1 MLISSQDEK
10 RIIVKEC
17 GTIAYHSVKV
27 LDNLSKS
34 NTTIVPTPLAYT
46 VPIGVQ

>member
-17 GTIAYHSVKV
+17 GTIENYLTEV
-27 LDNLSKS
+27 LDYLLLDNR
-34 NTTIVPTPLAYT
+34 
-46 VPIGVQ
+46 Q